1 MPRRGG
7 GFRARTSSPPAPARA
22 PPRSNVP
29 AQAPPSQPMMQQP
42 VSQGPGLMG
51 QMAATAGGVAIGSV
65 IGHAVTG
72 AFSGG
77 GGSSQSQPDVTY
89 QEQPAQQQQQQ
100 QPNQQQQ
107 QPCGWEIQQFLQCAQ
122 SQSDISLC
130 EGFNEAI
137 RQCKVA
143 NGLQ

>member
-29 AQAPPSQPMMQQP
+29 APAPPSQPMMQQP

-51 QMAATAGGVAIGSV
+51 QMAATAGGVAIGHV
-65 IGHAVTG
+65 VGHAVTG
-72 AFSGG
+72 AFSG

-89 QEQPAQQQQQQ
+89 QEQPAQQQQQ